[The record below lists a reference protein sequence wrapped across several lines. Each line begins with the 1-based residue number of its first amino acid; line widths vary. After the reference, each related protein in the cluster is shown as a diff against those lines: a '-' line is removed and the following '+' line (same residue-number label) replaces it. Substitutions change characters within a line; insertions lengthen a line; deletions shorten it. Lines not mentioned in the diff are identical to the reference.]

1 MSDSPISKILSWLNA
16 GYPDGIPQRDFPS
29 VLLVLH
35 QNLSDADIESIA
47 DDLALQSISNGSEPV
62 TADQIRAMV
71 HDHAFQSAT
80 EDDVRRVSA
89 AMARGG
95 WPLANDLD

>member
-1 MSDSPISKILSWLNA
+1 
-16 GYPDGIPQRDFPS
+16 
-29 VLLVLH
+29 
-35 QNLSDADIESIA
+35 
-47 DDLALQSISNGSEPV
+47 V